1 MRKNKLLTYG
11 LLAGAAYFLYQ
22 KMQTAAVPAV
32 AVAPATAPAVAGLGY
47 FPTGADRPFAHMTI
61 PGAGQPF
68 ARANRGVR
76 WY

>member
-11 LLAGAAYFLYQ
+11 LLAGAAYFIYQ
-22 KMQTAAVPAV
+22 KMQAPPAV
-32 AVAPATAPAVAGLGY
+32 AVAAPAAAPAVSGFGY